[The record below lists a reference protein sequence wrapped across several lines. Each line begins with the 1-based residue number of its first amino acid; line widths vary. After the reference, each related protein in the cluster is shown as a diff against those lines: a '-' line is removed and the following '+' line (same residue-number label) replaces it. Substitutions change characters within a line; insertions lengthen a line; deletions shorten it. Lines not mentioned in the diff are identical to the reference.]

1 MLADNRVVGVLQQL
15 SSRGGLIDRLVGSN
29 EVNLEGLYKVQ
40 VYLNGSWEE
49 VIIDDYIPCQAL
61 GDPLFTHYK
70 DNL

>member
-49 VIIDDYIPCQAL
+49 VIIDDYIPC
-61 GDPLFTHYK
+61 
-70 DNL
+70 